1 MLYVYNKAIWF
12 GMHIE
17 NWLMLENKGFE
28 VDGFPYCKLFA
39 FAKCPLILVNK
50 SSGTNPMT

>member
-1 MLYVYNKAIWF
+1 
-12 GMHIE
+12 MHIE
-17 NWLMLENKGFE
+17 NWLMPENKGFE

-50 SSGTNPMT
+50 GSGTNPTT